1 MSEEICSNNKKYGG
15 FGAAVA
21 NSLHCRDR
29 AAPTLAVAVDSA
41 APAPAVAAARSGTKK
56 SPPVA
61 VAKRTWLT
69 KRPYKRQKKTLQPAA
84 VPAPTTAPQPAA
96 VPAPT
101 AAPAP
106 ASLDGVDGAAAR
118 APAKKKPTTV
128 LPSVSAAALVPLSFD
143 EPTHPCGILV
153 KIVGTTVSCQGC
165 SCKEHKICG
174 KVLKEDVVVRLCKMQ
189 LIVAG
194 KEETVT
200 ATIWVTD
207 GVNSCRTGFVPRHM
221 VKHTARYNGALAQVT
236 RVLSDDAET
245 CNLAEQ
251 RMFHKNK
258 GFCLAA
264 IISTLP
270 GSTK

>member
-1 MSEEICSNNKKYGG
+1 MSDICSDDEKYGG

-21 NSLHCRDR
+21 NLLHRWDR
-29 AAPTLAVAVDSA
+29 AAPTGAEAADVA
-41 APAPAVAAARSGTKK
+41 APTPAMAAAQSALAPAVAAVRSGTKK

-61 VAKRTWLT
+61 VAERTWLT

-84 VPAPTTAPQPAA
+84 VPAPT
-96 VPAPT
+96 

-106 ASLDGVDGAAAR
+106 ASLVVNYGAAAR
-118 APAKKKPTTV
+118 APSEKKPHHH
-128 LPSVSAAALVPLSFD
+128 PAAALLPLSFD
-143 EPTHPCGILV
+143 KPTHPCGILV
-153 KIVGTTVSCQGC
+153 KIVGTTVSCQGR
-165 SCKEHKICG
+165 SCKEQEICG
-174 KVLKEDVVVRLCKMQ
+174 EVLKEDVVVRLCKMQ
-189 LIVAG
+189 LMVEG
-194 KEETVT
+194 KEETVIT
-200 ATIWVTD
+200 AIWVTD
-207 GVNSCRTGFVPRHM
+207 GVDRCHIGFLPRHM
-221 VKHTARYNGALAQVT
+221 VKHAARYDGALAQVI

-245 CNLAEQ
+245 CDSAER